1 MTAMAVPVAADR
13 GATPTNLPPF
23 PGKAL
28 ASRYD
33 VLGVIVE
40 LVSDDPAIVEVIEA
54 SYGIFRI
61 DPTSA
66 ADRPTAA
73 TLRVARTGSTWSVTG
88 GSTGPYECSTAD
100 IAAIATLDRLV
111 DTVQRGLHARGLI
124 AIHSAAV
131 ATPGGILVIA
141 GASGQGK
148 STLALGLAHRGFGL
162 LSDELAIVGRDGSVM
177 PYPRSVHVRPATL
190 ALIPGLAFLQDRPRL
205 TLGGGSEWALTPAE
219 LRDRWGGT
227 PPTAG
232 PLAAVLLLEGVPG
245 AGDAAVTPISP
256 AIASLELTRSS
267 WAASVDF
274 GGTLS
279 GLVAVASSVPCARLR
294 SGPLDRTLDAV
305 TEWLTGL
312 GLAKTEIDAPRA
324 MDPRDLART
333 ALLETWRRDGA
344 EARIEATGGS
354 MLPGIRPGD
363 RLLVGFGAQGARTGD
378 VVLFR
383 HGGMVVAHRVVGS
396 PPRGRPDHQGR
407 QRAVR
412 DRGGRAGG
420 PAWRGPC
427 RGARVSWPDATRPGR
442 AIRRHDGPLV
452 PDGRIPH
459 PRERP
464 ALVAHHEASHRGGRT
479 RGPLR
484 TLPLD
489 LIPRFVGEG
498 RIPRERR

>member
-1 MTAMAVPVAADR
+1 
-13 GATPTNLPPF
+13 
-23 PGKAL
+23 
-28 ASRYD
+28 
-33 VLGVIVE
+33 
-40 LVSDDPAIVEVIEA
+40 
-54 SYGIFRI
+54 
-61 DPTSA
+61 
-66 ADRPTAA
+66 
-73 TLRVARTGSTWSVTG
+73 
-88 GSTGPYECSTAD
+88 
-100 IAAIATLDRLV
+100 
-111 DTVQRGLHARGLI
+111 
-124 AIHSAAV
+124 
-131 ATPGGILVIA
+131 
-141 GASGQGK
+141 
-148 STLALGLAHRGFGL
+148 
-162 LSDELAIVGRDGSVM
+162 M

-219 LRDRWGGT
+219 LRDRWSGT

-383 HGGMVVAHRVVGS
+383 HGGMVVAHRVVGIR
-396 PPRGRPDHQGR
+396 RGGGLITKGDNEPFATEEVGPAALLGVV
-407 QRAVR
+407 RAVER
-412 DRGGRAGG
+412 GSRGQTRRGLGGRSGAMTARLSRMAG
-420 PAWRGPC
+420 
-427 RGARVSWPDATRPGR
+427 S
-442 AIRRHDGPLV
+442 L
-452 PDGRIPH
+452 H

-498 RIPRERR
+498 QIPRERR